1 MQVHKTTGFWINSE
15 RVPEV
20 VIYQTPTDW
29 RGFGG
34 VALPDRLL
42 VVDLLMNAMMINDND
57 DDDGGGGDDNAD
69 CNSSYKLIGVVMG
82 MIAMV
87 TIRRGLWAVI
97 AKSC

>member
-1 MQVHKTTGFWINSE
+1 MSQVG
-15 RVPEV
+15 P
-20 VIYQTPTDW
+20 IYQTPTDW
-29 RGFGG
+29 REFGG

-57 DDDGGGGDDNAD
+57 DDDGDDDDGNAD
-69 CNSSYKLIGVVMG
+69 CNHSYILISVVIG

-87 TIRRGLWAVI
+87 KIRRGLWAVI

>member
-1 MQVHKTTGFWINSE
+1 MSE
-15 RVPEV
+15 VGP
-20 VIYQTPTDW
+20 IYQTPTDW

-69 CNSSYKLIGVVMG
+69 CKYSYKLIGVVMG

-87 TIRRGLWAVI
+87 TIRRRIWAVI
-97 AKSC
+97 AKPCLIQYMKYANLSA